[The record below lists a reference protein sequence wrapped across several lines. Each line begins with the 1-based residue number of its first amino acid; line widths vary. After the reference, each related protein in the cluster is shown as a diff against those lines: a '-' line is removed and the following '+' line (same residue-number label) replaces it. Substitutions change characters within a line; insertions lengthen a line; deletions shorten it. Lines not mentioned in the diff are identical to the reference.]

1 MTVRFIIAALAAT
14 ALSSGAGYAQDEP
27 QIGSRLV
34 KRKDVAIPHSQ
45 REAAQAAQR
54 LAGCIY
60 LKQGSAVR
68 AALDTRDPAEA
79 VKRIGQLDNR
89 GTCLNL
95 SMVADGS
102 VAQRASMPVD
112 LYRGALAEAVL
123 RKDRMGATLAPNER
137 KPSYAADWFA
147 ATTRPLA
154 VDEMALCIA
163 ETNPAAIRALI
174 VTPAQSDEEKRA
186 FSGVAPLLGPCLTV
200 GANLNA
206 NKQAIRAALAEALY
220 QRAVAPAAPQ
230 AAQQ

>member
-1 MTVRFIIAALAAT
+1 MIGRFISAMVGAAL
-14 ALSSGAGYAQDEP
+14 LAGVVQAQDEP
-27 QIGSRLV
+27 ETGSRLV

-68 AALDTRDPAEA
+68 AVLDTRDSAEA
-79 VKRIGQLDNR
+79 VKRLGQLDNR

-95 SMVADGS
+95 NMVADGS
-102 VAQRASMPVD
+102 IAQRASMPVD
-112 LYRGALAEAVL
+112 IYRGALAEAVL
-123 RKDRMGATLAPNER
+123 LKDRIADSLTANER
-137 KPSYAADWFA
+137 EPSYKADWFA
-147 ATTRPLA
+147 ATTRHPA

-163 ETNPAAIRALI
+163 ETNPAAVRALI
-174 VTPAQSDEEKRA
+174 STPAQSDEESRA
-186 FSGVAPLLGPCLTV
+186 FSSVAPLLGPCLTV

-230 AAQQ
+230 AQQ